1 MATYL
6 PGFTDVFPKQPNF
19 KPDWNRV
26 ERGLMLRSTA
36 YAEGARKVKSIYDS
50 VFQSPLM
57 RDGNMQR
64 RDAYL
69 KEISESLKNAS
80 TMDLSLVQNQEYA
93 LNLFEPL
100 QNDKDI
106 IKDILWTK
114 SYFQTV
120 SEAEQM
126 RTSSNPET
134 RRQYWNT
141 GMKYLQYQAEE
152 FKNADNATA
161 LAMSTPK
168 YIPNVDLVGVAT
180 KMYKEMG
187 ISVKQDVR
195 DGGYIWTKKNGDLA
209 IPLTQSM
216 VNTLF
221 ANDPAIMDMMKVEAY
236 VQRKDFM
243 KENAAV
249 YGSEQAAEREY
260 LKQIYSQVGKV
271 QQDQTVADSQE
282 VKDLRA
288 RKDSWEKVITTRG
301 IIPGSD
307 EHKKYMEDV
316 ARLQAAEEAAVNSRN
331 QSSVLNTADLTNV
344 DDLRTAVDNAVV
356 FANFTDKADKI
367 ARLLAYK
374 DAESIAKA
382 DPIYMAKLNSQLA
395 LNRAIVLENVKQLNK
410 ISLMDEQIRR
420 GINPNTGN
428 KPKTQKEIDEENKR
442 QQKQNSQN
450 ALDGSSAGS
459 GDTDDSAN
467 ISDDGTE

>member
-6 PGFTDVFPKQPNF
+6 PGSTDVFPRQPNF

-26 ERGLMLRSTA
+26 ERGLMLRSSA
-36 YAEGARKVKSIYDS
+36 YAEGARKVKSVYDS

-57 RDGNMQR
+57 RDGNIER
-64 RDAYL
+64 RDTYI

-114 SYFQTV
+114 SYYQTA
-120 SEAEQM
+120 SDAEQM

-134 RRQYWNT
+134 RRQYWDT

-152 FKNADNATA
+152 FKNADRATA
-161 LAMSTPK
+161 LSMNTPK
-168 YIPNVDLVGVAT
+168 YIPNVDLTGVAT

-195 DGGYIWTKKNGDLA
+195 DGGYIWTKKNGDIA
-209 IPLTQSM
+209 VPLTQSM

-221 ANDPAIMDMMKVEAY
+221 ASDPAIKDMMRAEAY
-236 VQRKDFM
+236 VQRRDFM
-243 KENAAV
+243 KANAAV

-260 LKQIYSQVGKV
+260 LKEIYSQLGKV
-271 QQDQTVADSQE
+271 QKDQVVADSQE

-307 EHKKYMEDV
+307 EHKKYMED
-316 ARLQAAEEAAVNSRN
+316 AAKLQAAEEAAENSRN
-331 QSSVLNTADLTNV
+331 ESTVLNTADLTNI
-344 DDLRTAVDNAVV
+344 DDLRTAVDNAVI
-356 FANFTDKADKI
+356 FASYTDKADKI

-382 DPIYMAKLNSQLA
+382 DPQYMAKLNSQLA
-395 LNRAIVLENVKQLNK
+395 LNRSITLENLREYNK
-410 ISLMDEQIRR
+410 VLFMDEQIKR
-420 GINPNTGN
+420 GIKPNSSN
-428 KPKTQKEIDEENKR
+428 KPETEKEKKERNQKEQQQNGADEVNKPV
-442 QQKQNSQN
+442 
-450 ALDGSSAGS
+450 GGE
-459 GDTDDSAN
+459 
-467 ISDDGTE
+467 DDGLATHNVNGGDQ